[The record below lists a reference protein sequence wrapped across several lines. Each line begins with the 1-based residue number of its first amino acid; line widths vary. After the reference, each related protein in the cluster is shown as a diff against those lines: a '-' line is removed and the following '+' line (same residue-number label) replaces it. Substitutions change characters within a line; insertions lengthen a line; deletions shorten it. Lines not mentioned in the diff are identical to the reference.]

1 MSEIFLYLAALLIA
15 GSVVLGVARL
25 IRGTTLVDRVAAI
38 DMLTIVSISMIA
50 LYAHVAGRFIYVD
63 VALVYA
69 VLSFLAVLAMA
80 RYLERGL

>member
-15 GSVVLGVARL
+15 GSVLLGVVRL
-25 IRGTTLVDRVAAI
+25 IRGVTLVDRVAAI

-50 LYAHVAGRFIYVD
+50 LYAHISGRFIYVD